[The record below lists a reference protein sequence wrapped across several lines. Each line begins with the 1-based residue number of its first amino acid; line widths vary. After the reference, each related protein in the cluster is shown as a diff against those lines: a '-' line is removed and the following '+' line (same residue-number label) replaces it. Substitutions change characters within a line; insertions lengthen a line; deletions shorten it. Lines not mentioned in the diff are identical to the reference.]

1 MLGYNRITFDQSIMG
16 GPACIR
22 GMRITVSL
30 LVGLVARGKSFT
42 DIIQEYPDLEVEDIQ
57 QALEYAAWL
66 AREPVDFIRILEGDL
81 NEN

>member
-16 GPACIR
+16 GQACIR

-42 DIIQEYPDLEVEDIQ
+42 DIIKNIPIWKWKTFNRL
-57 QALEYAAWL
+57 
-66 AREPVDFIRILEGDL
+66 
-81 NEN
+81 